1 MNSFA
6 DSRIAGGLP
15 FVLLF
20 IVGIGTAYLSLVR
33 ETPLPAIALVYC
45 SIFMFLV
52 WIRPQIALTGI
63 IAVTPFVQDL
73 GVGLPIKFSLAEIH
87 LLLAFIVYV
96 VKGVLTRS
104 SRFLGPLTVPVTIY
118 LAVLVWTSLRSG
130 IEQEGIKALV
140 QTFVTCGVTVA
151 VFANMVP
158 DAESMV
164 RSFVWLPIFCLP
176 IAVLEIAT
184 GSFNVFGLH
193 KNSIGGSLAAGV
205 VILANLW
212 YSKVDFA
219 GKRYLSWLLLVL
231 GGGLLISLSRGAW
244 IGTIVGLTVSGL
256 LWGRIT
262 LVIRTLMAAVPV
274 LLVLWLL
281 LPSEKREYA
290 TGFQADRW
298 NIKMR
303 MKTQENLQQIVTK
316 EPIFGVGIGLRKQVD
331 ATNFVLVTLA
341 ESGALGLLAVIGVF
355 GTIVRVGFKVC
366 QTDNNQLFV
375 LCGALAVGL
384 LACKVGHG
392 MVDHFWGRG
401 NGTVVWAS
409 IGVLLAAEQKVIARR
424 RNRLQLS
431 EQMEISSQC

>member
-1 MNSFA
+1 VNGTIGNRITGGVGFLVLF
-6 DSRIAGGLP
+6 IAG
-15 FVLLF
+15 
-20 IVGIGTAYLSLVR
+20 IGSAYLSLIR
-33 ETPLPAIALVYC
+33 ETPLPALALVYC
-45 SIFMFLV
+45 SLFMFLV
-52 WIRPQIALTGI
+52 WTRPQIALAGI

-73 GVGLPIKFSLAEIH
+73 GGGLPIKFSLAEVH

-104 SRFLGPLTVPVTIY
+104 IRFLGPLTVPVTIY
-118 LAVLVWTSLRSG
+118 LAVLTWTSIRSG
-130 IEQEGIKALV
+130 LEQEDIKALV

-151 VFANMVP
+151 VFANMVS

-164 RSFVWLPIFCLP
+164 RSFIWLPMFCLP
-176 IAVLEIAT
+176 IAVMEIAT

-205 VILANLW
+205 LVLANLW
-212 YSKVDFA
+212 YSQVDFR
-219 GKRYLSWLLLVL
+219 GKRYLIWLLLVL
-231 GGGLLISLSRGAW
+231 VAGLLVSLSRGAW

-262 LVIRTLMAAVPV
+262 LALRTLLVAIPV
-274 LLVLWLL
+274 LVLLWFL

-290 TGFQADRW
+290 TGFQVDRY

-303 MKTQENLQQIVTK
+303 MKTQENLQEIVTK
-316 EPIFGVGIGLRKQVD
+316 EPFFGVGIGLRKQVD
-331 ATNFVLVTLA
+331 ATNFLLVALA
-341 ESGALGLLAVIGVF
+341 ESGVIGLFAIIGLF
-355 GTIVRVGFKVC
+355 GTIVRVGFIVC
-366 QTDNNQLFV
+366 RSDTKKSLI
-375 LCGALAVGL
+375 LCGSLAVGL

-409 IGVLLAAEQKVIARR
+409 IGVLLAAEQKVVTRR

-431 EQMEISSQC
+431 ERMELSTQ

>member
-1 MNSFA
+1 MNSLS
-6 DSRIAGGLP
+6 DPRITGGLA
-15 FVLLF
+15 FILLF
-20 IVGIGTAYLSLVR
+20 IAGIGTTYLSLVR
-33 ETPLPAIALVYC
+33 ETPLPAFALVYC
-45 SIFMFLV
+45 SLFMFLV
-52 WIRPQIALTGI
+52 WTRPQIALTGI

-73 GVGLPIKFSLAEIH
+73 GGGLPIKFSLAEIH

-96 VKGVLTRS
+96 IKGVLTRS
-104 SRFLGPLTVPVTIY
+104 IRFLGPLTVPVTIY
-118 LAVLVWTSLRSG
+118 LAVLAWTSLRSG
-130 IEQEGIKALV
+130 MEQEDIKALV

-164 RSFVWLPIFCLP
+164 RSFIWLPLFCVP

-212 YSKVDFA
+212 YSQINFM
-219 GKRYLSWLLLVL
+219 GKRYLIWLLVVL

-244 IGTIVGLTVSGL
+244 IGAIVGLTVSGL

-262 LVIRTLMAAVPV
+262 LVIRTLMVAVPV

-303 MKTQENLQQIVTK
+303 MKTQENLQDTITK
-316 EPIFGVGIGLRKQVD
+316 EPLFGVGIGLRKQVD

-341 ESGALGLLAVIGVF
+341 ESGVIGLVAIVGVF
-355 GTIVRVGFKVC
+355 GTIVRVGFKVSRSDTK
-366 QTDNNQLFV
+366 QSFV

-409 IGVLLAAEQKVIARR
+409 IGLLLVADRQRFARR
-424 RNRLQLS
+424 KSGIQLPIEL
-431 EQMEISSQC
+431 EQSHG

>member
-1 MNSFA
+1 MNSLA
-6 DSRIAGGLP
+6 HSRITGGLA

-20 IVGIGTAYLSLVR
+20 IAGIGIAYLSLVR
-33 ETPLPAIALVYC
+33 ETPIPAFALVYC
-45 SIFMFLV
+45 SFFMFLV
-52 WIRPQIALTGI
+52 WTRPQIALTGI

-73 GVGLPIKFSLAEIH
+73 GGGLPVKFSLAEIH
-87 LLLAFIVYV
+87 LLLAFVVYI

-104 SRFLGPLTVPVTIY
+104 IRFLGPLTVPVTIY
-118 LAVLVWTSLRSG
+118 LAVLALTSIRGG
-130 IEQEGIKALV
+130 IQQEDIVALV

-151 VFANMVP
+151 VFANMVTES
-158 DAESMV
+158 ESMI
-164 RSFVWLPIFCLP
+164 RSFIWVPIFCLP

-193 KNSIGGSLAAGV
+193 KNSIGGSLAAGII
-205 VILANLW
+205 ILANLW
-212 YSKVDFA
+212 YSQVEFV
-219 GKRYLSWLLLVL
+219 GKRFLVWLLLVL

-244 IGTIVGLTVSGL
+244 IGAILGLTVSGL

-262 LVIRTLMAAVPV
+262 LVIRTLIVAVPV

-290 TGFQADRW
+290 TGFQADRM
-298 NIKMR
+298 NIKIR
-303 MKTQENLQQIVTK
+303 MQTQVNLQEIITK
-316 EPIFGVGIGLRKQVD
+316 EPLFGVGIGLRKQID

-341 ESGALGLLAVIGVF
+341 ESGVVGFVAISVVF
-355 GTIVRVGFKVC
+355 GTIVRFGFNASRCKTTRSV
-366 QTDNNQLFV
+366 V

-409 IGVLLAAEQKVIARR
+409 IGLLLATDRQRSALRKSGIQLPVELEQ
-424 RNRLQLS
+424 S
-431 EQMEISSQC
+431 HG

>member
-1 MNSFA
+1 MNSLA
-6 DSRIAGGLP
+6 DTRITGGLA

-20 IVGIGTAYLSLVR
+20 IAGIGSAYMSLVAQ
-33 ETPLPAIALVYC
+33 TPLPAIALVYC
-45 SIFMFLV
+45 SFFMFLV
-52 WIRPQIALTGI
+52 WTRPQIALTGI

-96 VKGVLTRS
+96 IKGVLTRS
-104 SRFLGPLTVPVTIY
+104 IRFVGPLTVPVTVY
-118 LAVLVWTSLRSG
+118 LAVLAWTSLRG
-130 IEQEGIKALV
+130 ELEQEDIKALV

-158 DAESMV
+158 DAESLV
-164 RSFVWLPIFCLP
+164 QSFIWLPIFCLP

-212 YSKVDFA
+212 YSQVNFS
-219 GKRYLSWLLLVL
+219 GKRYLIWLLLVL

-262 LVIRTLMAAVPV
+262 LVFRTLMVAVPV

-298 NIKMR
+298 NIKVR
-303 MKTQENLQQIVTK
+303 MKTQDNLLEIITK
-316 EPIFGVGIGLRKQVD
+316 DPLTGVGIGLRKQVD

-341 ESGALGLLAVIGVF
+341 ESGVIGFAAIIVVF
-355 GTIVRVGFKVC
+355 GTIVRVGFRVC
-366 QTDNNQLFV
+366 RSDTKRSLI
-375 LCGALAVGL
+375 LCGSLAVGL

-409 IGVLLAAEQKVIARR
+409 IGVLLAAEQKLVTRR

-431 EQMEISSQC
+431 ERMELSTQC

>member
-1 MNSFA
+1 MNDTSGI
-6 DSRIAGGLP
+6 RIAGGIGFL
-15 FVLLF
+15 VLF
-20 IVGIGTAYLSLVR
+20 IAGVGSAYLSLIR
-33 ETPLPAIALVYC
+33 ETPLPALALVYC
-45 SIFMFLV
+45 SLFMFLV
-52 WIRPQIALTGI
+52 WTRPQIALTGI

-73 GVGLPIKFSLAEIH
+73 GGGLPIKFSLAEIH

-104 SRFLGPLTVPVTIY
+104 IRFLGPLTVPVTIY
-118 LAVLVWTSLRSG
+118 IAVLAWTSLRSG
-130 IEQEGIKALV
+130 LEQEDIKALV

-164 RSFVWLPIFCLP
+164 RSFIWLPIFSLP

-184 GSFNVFGLH
+184 GSFSVFGLH

-205 VILANLW
+205 IVLANLW
-212 YSKVDFA
+212 YSQINFT
-219 GKRYLSWLLLVL
+219 GKRFLIWLLLVL

-244 IGTIVGLTVSGL
+244 IGAIVGLTVSGL

-262 LVIRTLMAAVPV
+262 LVIRTLLIAVPV
-274 LLVLWLL
+274 LIVLWLL

-303 MKTQENLQQIVTK
+303 MKTQENLQEIVTK
-316 EPIFGVGIGLRKQVD
+316 EPVFGVGIGLRKQVD
-331 ATNFVLVTLA
+331 ATNFLLVTLA
-341 ESGALGLLAVIGVF
+341 ESGVIGLIAMIGLF
-355 GTIVRVGFKVC
+355 GTVVRIGFRVSRLDAK
-366 QTDNNQLFV
+366 NGLV
-375 LCGALAVGL
+375 LCGTLAVGL

-409 IGVLLAAEQKVIARR
+409 IGVLLAAQQKVVARR

-431 EQMEISSQC
+431 ERMELSTQC

>member
-1 MNSFA
+1 MNDTNSI
-6 DSRIAGGLP
+6 RIAGGIGFPIL
-15 FVLLF
+15 FVA
-20 IVGIGTAYLSLVR
+20 GICSAYLSLIR
-33 ETPLPAIALVYC
+33 ETPLPAVALVYC
-45 SIFMFLV
+45 SLFMFLV
-52 WIRPQIALTGI
+52 WTRPQFALTGI

-73 GVGLPIKFSLAEIH
+73 GGGLPIKFSLAEVH
-87 LLLAFIVYV
+87 LLLAFVVYI

-104 SRFLGPLTVPVTIY
+104 IKFLGPLTVPVAVY
-118 LAVLVWTSLRSG
+118 LAVLTWTSIRSG
-130 IEQEGIKALV
+130 LQEEDIKALV
-140 QTFVTCGVTVA
+140 QTSVTCGVTVA
-151 VFANMVP
+151 VFANMTPNV
-158 DAESMV
+158 ESMV
-164 RSFVWLPIFCLP
+164 RAFIWLPMFCLP

-212 YSKVDFA
+212 YSNVEFS
-219 GKRYLSWLLLVL
+219 GKRYLIWLLLLL

-244 IGTIVGLTVSGL
+244 IGAIVGLIVSGL

-262 LVIRTLMAAVPV
+262 FVIRTMLVAIPV

-290 TGFQADRW
+290 TGFEADRW
-298 NIKMR
+298 NIKVR
-303 MKTQENLQQIVTK
+303 MKTQENLREIITK
-316 EPIFGVGIGLRKQVD
+316 EPLFGVGIALRKQVD

-341 ESGALGLLAVIGVF
+341 ESGAIGLVSFVYVF
-355 GTIVRVGFKVC
+355 GTIVAVGIRVCRSETKKS
-366 QTDNNQLFV
+366 LI
-375 LCGALAVGL
+375 LCGSLAVGL

-409 IGVLLAAEQKVIARR
+409 IGVLLATEQKVVARR
-424 RNRLQLS
+424 RNRLQIS
-431 EQMEISSQC
+431 ESTELTTRC

>member
-1 MNSFA
+1 MNGTIGNRITGGVGFLVLF
-6 DSRIAGGLP
+6 IAG
-15 FVLLF
+15 
-20 IVGIGTAYLSLVR
+20 IGSAYLSLIR
-33 ETPLPAIALVYC
+33 ETPLPALALVYC
-45 SIFMFLV
+45 SLFMFLV
-52 WIRPQIALTGI
+52 WTRPQIALAGI

-73 GVGLPIKFSLAEIH
+73 GGGLPIKFSLAEVH

-104 SRFLGPLTVPVTIY
+104 IRFLGPLTVPVTIY
-118 LAVLVWTSLRSG
+118 LAVLTWTSIRSG
-130 IEQEGIKALV
+130 LEQEDIKALV

-151 VFANMVP
+151 VFANMVS

-164 RSFVWLPIFCLP
+164 RSFIWLPMFCLP
-176 IAVLEIAT
+176 IAVMEIAT

-205 VILANLW
+205 LVLANLW
-212 YSKVDFA
+212 YSQVDFR
-219 GKRYLSWLLLVL
+219 GKRYLIWLLLVL
-231 GGGLLISLSRGAW
+231 VAGLLVSLSRGAW

-262 LVIRTLMAAVPV
+262 LALRTLLVAIPV
-274 LLVLWLL
+274 LVLLWFL

-290 TGFQADRW
+290 TGFQVDRY

-303 MKTQENLQQIVTK
+303 MKTQENLQEIVTK
-316 EPIFGVGIGLRKQVD
+316 EPFFGVGIGLRKQVD
-331 ATNFVLVTLA
+331 ATNFLLVALA
-341 ESGALGLLAVIGVF
+341 ESGVIGLFAIIGLF
-355 GTIVRVGFKVC
+355 GTIVRVGFIVC
-366 QTDNNQLFV
+366 RSDTKKSLI
-375 LCGALAVGL
+375 LCGSLAVGL

-409 IGVLLAAEQKVIARR
+409 IGVLLAAEQKVVTRR

-431 EQMEISSQC
+431 ERMELSTQ

>member
-1 MNSFA
+1 MNSLS
-6 DSRIAGGLP
+6 DTRVTGGLA
-15 FVLLF
+15 FILLF
-20 IVGIGTAYLSLVR
+20 ISGIGTAYLSLVR
-33 ETPLPAIALVYC
+33 ETPLPAFALVYC
-45 SIFMFLV
+45 SLFMFLV
-52 WIRPQIALTGI
+52 WTRPQIALTGI

-73 GVGLPIKFSLAEIH
+73 GGGLPIKFSLAEIH

-104 SRFLGPLTVPVTIY
+104 IRFLGPLTVPVTIY
-118 LAVLVWTSLRSG
+118 LAVLAWTSLRSG
-130 IEQEGIKALV
+130 LEQDDIKALV

-151 VFANMVP
+151 VFANIVP

-164 RSFVWLPIFCLP
+164 RSFIWLPVFCLP

-184 GSFNVFGLH
+184 GSFNAFGLH

-212 YSKVDFA
+212 YSQVNFN
-219 GKRYLSWLLLVL
+219 GKRYLIWLLLVL

-262 LVIRTLMAAVPV
+262 LVVRTLVVAVPV
-274 LLVLWLL
+274 LLVFWLL

-303 MKTQENLQQIVTK
+303 MKTQENLQDIITK
-316 EPIFGVGIGLRKQVD
+316 EPLFGVGIGLRKQVD

-341 ESGALGLLAVIGVF
+341 ESGVIGLVAIVGVF
-355 GTIVRVGFKVC
+355 GTIVRVGFNLCRSDTK
-366 QTDNNQLFV
+366 QSFV
-375 LCGALAVGL
+375 LVGALAVGL
-384 LACKVGHG
+384 LTCKVGHG

-401 NGTVVWAS
+401 SGTVVWAS
-409 IGVLLAAEQKVIARR
+409 IGLLLAADRQRFNKRRSGSQRPIGLEQ
-424 RNRLQLS
+424 S
-431 EQMEISSQC
+431 HG

>member
-1 MNSFA
+1 M
-6 DSRIAGGLP
+6 G
-15 FVLLF
+15 FVVLF
-20 IVGIGTAYLSLVR
+20 MAGIGSAYLSLIGQ
-33 ETPLPAIALVYC
+33 TPLPAITLVYC
-45 SIFMFLV
+45 SLFMFLV
-52 WIRPQIALTGI
+52 WTRPQIALTGI

-104 SRFLGPLTVPVTIY
+104 IRFLGPLTVPVSIY
-118 LAVLVWTSLRSG
+118 LAVLAWTSLRSG
-130 IEQEGIKALV
+130 LQQEDIKALV

-151 VFANMVP
+151 VFANMISDP
-158 DAESMV
+158 ESMV
-164 RSFVWLPIFCLP
+164 RSFIWLPIFCLP

-184 GSFNVFGLH
+184 GSFNVLGLH
-193 KNSIGGSLAAGV
+193 KNSIGGAMATGV
-205 VILANLW
+205 VILANLS
-212 YSKVDFA
+212 YSQVDFS

-244 IGTIVGLTVSGL
+244 IGTMIGLTVSGL

-262 LVIRTLMAAVPV
+262 LVFRTLIVAVPLV
-274 LLVLWLL
+274 LVLWLL

-290 TGFQADRW
+290 TGFQSDRW
-298 NIKMR
+298 NIKTR
-303 MKTQENLQQIVTK
+303 IKTQENLQEIVTK

-341 ESGALGLLAVIGVF
+341 ESGVVGLVAIIGVF
-355 GTIVRVGFKVC
+355 GTIVTVGVKVC
-366 QTDNNQLFV
+366 RSDPKLNIA

-384 LACKVGHG
+384 LSCKIGHG
-392 MVDHFWGRG
+392 MFDHFWGRG

-409 IGVLLAAEQKVIARR
+409 IGLLLAANQHRSNRR
-424 RNRLQLS
+424 RIGNMQAFGL
-431 EQMEISSQC
+431 EQSHE

>member
-1 MNSFA
+1 MNSFMGT
-6 DSRIAGGLP
+6 RITGGLA
-15 FVLLF
+15 FLLLF
-20 IVGIGTAYLSLVR
+20 VVGIATAYLSLMR
-33 ETPLPAIALVYC
+33 QTPLPAFALVYC
-45 SIFMFLV
+45 SLFMFLV
-52 WIRPQIALTGI
+52 WTRPQIALTGI

-73 GVGLPIKFSLAEIH
+73 GGGLPIKFSLAEVH

-104 SRFLGPLTVPVTIY
+104 IRFLGPLTVPVTIY
-118 LAVLVWTSLRSG
+118 LIVLTWTSLRSG
-130 IEQEGIKALV
+130 LDQEDMKALV

-151 VFANMVP
+151 VFANMNP
-158 DAESMV
+158 NPESMV
-164 RSFVWLPIFCLP
+164 RSFIWLPIFCMP

-205 VILANLW
+205 IILANLW
-212 YSKVDFA
+212 YSQVDFS
-219 GKRYLSWLLLVL
+219 GKRYLTWLLLL
-231 GGGLLISLSRGAW
+231 IGGGLLLSLSRGAW

-262 LVIRTLMAAVPV
+262 LVIRTLLVAIPV
-274 LLVLWLL
+274 ILVLWLL

-298 NIKMR
+298 NIKTR
-303 MKTQENLQQIVTK
+303 MHTHENLQVIITK
-316 EPIFGVGIGLRKQVD
+316 EPLLGVGIGLRKQVD
-331 ATNFVLVTLA
+331 ATNFLLVTLA
-341 ESGALGLLAVIGVF
+341 ESGAIGLVAFVGVVGTVIV
-355 GTIVRVGFKVC
+355 VGFKVC
-366 QTDNNQLFV
+366 RSYTNNSFM
-375 LCGALAVGL
+375 LCGSLAVSL

-409 IGVLLAAEQKVIARR
+409 IGLLLAASQKNVALRR
-424 RNRLQLS
+424 VRRQDF
-431 EQMEISSQC
+431 ERMDQVT

>member
-1 MNSFA
+1 MNSLA
-6 DSRIAGGLP
+6 DTRITGGLA

-20 IVGIGTAYLSLVR
+20 IAGIGSAYMSIAIQ
-33 ETPLPAIALVYC
+33 TPLPAIALVYC
-45 SIFMFLV
+45 SLFMFLV
-52 WIRPQIALTGI
+52 WTRPQIALTGI
-63 IAVTPFVQDL
+63 IAVAPFVQDL

-96 VKGVLTRS
+96 IKGVLTRS
-104 SRFLGPLTVPVTIY
+104 IRFVGPLTVPVTIY
-118 LAVLVWTSLRSG
+118 LAVLAWTSLRSG
-130 IEQEGIKALV
+130 LEQEDIKALV

-164 RSFVWLPIFCLP
+164 RSFIWLPIFCIP
-176 IAVLEIAT
+176 IAVLEIVT
-184 GSFNVFGLH
+184 GNFNVFGLH
-193 KNSIGGSLAAGV
+193 KNSIGGSLAAGII
-205 VILANLW
+205 ILANLW
-212 YSKVDFA
+212 YSQDNFI
-219 GKRYLSWLLLVL
+219 GKRYLIGLLLLL

-244 IGTIVGLTVSGL
+244 IGAIVGLTVSGL

-262 LVIRTLMAAVPV
+262 LVIRTLIVAVPV

-290 TGFQADRW
+290 TGFQADRM
-298 NIKMR
+298 NIKIR
-303 MKTQENLQQIVTK
+303 MKTQDNLLELITR
-316 EPIFGVGIGLRKQVD
+316 EPLFGVGIGLRKQVD

-341 ESGALGLLAVIGVF
+341 ESGVVGFVAISVVF
-355 GTIVRVGFKVC
+355 GTIVRIGFNVSRSKTTQSV
-366 QTDNNQLFV
+366 V

-409 IGVLLAAEQKVIARR
+409 IGLLLAADKQRFARR
-424 RNRLQLS
+424 KSGIQLPIES
-431 EQMEISSQC
+431 EQSTV

>member
-1 MNSFA
+1 MNSLT
-6 DSRIAGGLP
+6 DTRITGGLA

-20 IVGIGTAYLSLVR
+20 IAGIGTAYLSLVR
-33 ETPLPAIALVYC
+33 ETPLPAFAVVYC
-45 SIFMFLV
+45 SLFMFLV
-52 WIRPQIALTGI
+52 WTRPQIALTGI

-73 GVGLPIKFSLAEIH
+73 GGGLPIKFSLAEIH
-87 LLLAFIVYV
+87 LLLAFIIYI

-104 SRFLGPLTVPVTIY
+104 IRFLGSLTVPVTIY
-118 LAVLVWTSLRSG
+118 LAVLAWTSLRSG
-130 IEQEGIKALV
+130 LEQEDIKALL

-164 RSFVWLPIFCLP
+164 RSFIWLPLFCVP

-193 KNSIGGSLAAGV
+193 KNSIGGSLAAA
-205 VILANLW
+205 VIVLANLW
-212 YSKVDFA
+212 YSHVNFI
-219 GKRYLSWLLLVL
+219 GKRYLIWLLLVL

-256 LWGRIT
+256 LWGRVT
-262 LVIRTLMAAVPV
+262 LVIRTLIVAVPV

-303 MKTQENLQQIVTK
+303 MKTQENLQDIITK

-341 ESGALGLLAVIGVF
+341 ESGVIGLVAIVGVF
-355 GTIVRVGFKVC
+355 ATIVSVGFRLCRADTK
-366 QTDNNQLFV
+366 QSFV

-401 NGTVVWAS
+401 NGTVLWAS
-409 IGVLLAAEQKVIARR
+409 IGLLLAADKQRFARR
-424 RNRLQLS
+424 KSCIQLPIES
-431 EQMEISSQC
+431 EQSTV

>member
-6 DSRIAGGLP
+6 DTRITGGLA
-15 FVLLF
+15 FGLLF
-20 IVGIGTAYLSLVR
+20 VAGIGASYLSLVR
-33 ETPLPAIALVYC
+33 ETPLPAFALVYC
-45 SIFMFLV
+45 SLFMFLV
-52 WIRPQIALTGI
+52 WTRPQIALTGI
-63 IAVTPFVQDL
+63 IAVTPFVQDI
-73 GVGLPIKFSLAEIH
+73 GGGLPIKFSLAEVH
-87 LLLAFIVYV
+87 LLLAFVVYV

-104 SRFLGPLTVPVTIY
+104 IRFLGPLTVPITIY
-118 LAVLVWTSLRSG
+118 LAVLTWTSLRSEL
-130 IEQEGIKALV
+130 EQEDIKALI

-164 RSFVWLPIFCLP
+164 RSFIWLPIFCLP

-193 KNSIGGSLAAGV
+193 KNSIGGSLAAAV

-212 YSKVDFA
+212 YSQVDFS
-219 GKRYLSWLLLVL
+219 GKRYVIWLLLVL

-244 IGTIVGLTVSGL
+244 IGAIVGLTVSGL

-262 LVIRTLMAAVPV
+262 LVIRTLTVAVPV

-290 TGFQADRW
+290 TGFEADRW
-298 NIKMR
+298 NIKTR
-303 MKTQENLQQIVTK
+303 VKTQENLQAIIAK
-316 EPIFGVGIGLRKQVD
+316 EPFFGVGIGLRKQVD

-341 ESGALGLLAVIGVF
+341 ESGAIGLVAIIGVF
-355 GTIVRVGFKVC
+355 GTIVRVGFKLSRSGTK
-366 QTDNNQLFV
+366 QSFV

-409 IGVLLAAEQKVIARR
+409 IGLLLSGDKQRFIRR
-424 RNRLQLS
+424 RSGIPQLVGS
-431 EQMEISSQC
+431 EQSNG

>member
-1 MNSFA
+1 MNSLS
-6 DSRIAGGLP
+6 DTRITGGLE

-20 IVGIGTAYLSLVR
+20 IGGIGTAYMSLVR
-33 ETPLPAIALVYC
+33 ETPIPAFASVYC
-45 SIFMFLV
+45 SLFMFLV
-52 WIRPQIALTGI
+52 WTRPQIALTGI

-73 GVGLPIKFSLAEIH
+73 GGGLPIKFSLAEVH
-87 LLLAFIVYV
+87 LLLVFIVYV
-96 VKGVLTRS
+96 IKGVITRS
-104 SRFLGPLTVPVTIY
+104 IRFLGPVTVPVTIY
-118 LAVLVWTSLRSG
+118 LLVLTWTSLRSG
-130 IEQEGIKALV
+130 IQEEDIKALA

-164 RSFVWLPIFCLP
+164 RSFIWLPIFCLP

-193 KNSIGGSLAAGV
+193 KNAIGGSLAAGV

-212 YSKVDFA
+212 YSQVEFT
-219 GKRYLSWLLLVL
+219 GKRYLIWLLLVL

-262 LVIRTLMAAVPV
+262 LVIRTLIVAVPV

-303 MKTQENLQQIVTK
+303 MKTQENLQEIIAK
-316 EPIFGVGIGLRKQVD
+316 EPVFGVGIGLRKQVD

-341 ESGALGLLAVIGVF
+341 ESGVIGLVAIIGVF

-366 QTDNNQLFV
+366 RSDTKQSFV

-384 LACKVGHG
+384 LACKIGHG

-409 IGVLLAAEQKVIARR
+409 IGLLLAADKQRFTRR
-424 RNRLQLS
+424 RSGIQQPVEL
-431 EQMEISSQC
+431 EQSHGC